1 MKKLNSILLIDDD
14 KITIYLQKTLVESL
28 DLCQEVFVCK
38 NGQEALHFLAARHA
52 AGESFPDLILVDL
65 NLPVLDGFGF
75 LEAYKGL
82 GYPLQYP
89 SLVYVLTTSR
99 SPKDV
104 ERVERL
110 GIAPYLTKPLV
121 EDNLWHMYEASY
133 EQKRKLRLQRLQRLA
148 NAR

>member
-14 KITIYLQKTLVESL
+14 KITIYLQKTLVESM
-28 DLCQEVFVCK
+28 DICQHVFVCN
-38 NGQEALHFLAARHA
+38 NGLEALHFLAKRHH

-75 LEAYKGL
+75 LEAYTQN
-82 GYPLQYP
+82 GYHLRYA

-99 SPKDV
+99 NPRDV
-104 ERVERL
+104 ERVEQL
-110 GIAPYLTKPLV
+110 GISPYLTKPLV
-121 EDNLWHMYEASY
+121 EDNLWHMYEDCT
-133 EQKRKLRLQRLQRLA
+133 EQKHRMRLQRMA